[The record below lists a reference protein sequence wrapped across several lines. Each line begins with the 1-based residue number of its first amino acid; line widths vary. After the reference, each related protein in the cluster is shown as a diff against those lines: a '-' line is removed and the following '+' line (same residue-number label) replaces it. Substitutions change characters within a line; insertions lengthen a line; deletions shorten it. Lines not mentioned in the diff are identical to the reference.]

1 MFKDSWIPGCFPT
14 KAAPLMQECD
24 ADSRVTSLID
34 QETMEWNEQLIDQN
48 IAPYLAQRIKA
59 IPFFKMPQTDCIVW
73 PRSRDGNYSVKIGY
87 QLLGELEN
95 RVEASG
101 SDNSGV
107 RNFWKWLWSLRIPN
121 KIKHFD
127 WCACTDSLPTMA
139 NLHRR
144 KVVDSPFCSNCDR
157 ARETVCHAIWE
168 CDKVLDCWGHGFKT
182 LRSLDRGLGSFADL
196 VFSARQQEENV
207 ELFIVVA
214 WLIWNRRNKIHF
226 NEQHMPP
233 EKILEAVVALL
244 TEFHGNSVE
253 RSKKKVVR
261 THRWAPPVAGVY
273 KVNYDGAYF
282 ADEEKAGIRVM
293 VRNELGQVMGSLAEK
308 IEMPATVEILEA
320 MVARRAMLFMEELG
334 LRYAVF
340 EGDSELVVNALV
352 GHCPDRA
359 SIGHIIKDCK
369 SLRGLFQTYSF
380 SHVRR
385 QGNGVAHAL
394 ARRARMSFPLTV
406 WMESVPPD
414 ITYLVYV
421 DVTS

>member
-34 QETMEWNEQLIDQN
+34 KETMEWNEQLIDQN

-59 IPFFKMPQTDCIVW
+59 IPFCKMPQTDCIVW
-73 PRSRDGNYSVKIGY
+73 PRSRDGNYSVKTGY

-127 WCACTDSLPTMA
+127 WCGCTDSLPTMA

-226 NEQHMPP
+226 NE
-233 EKILEAVVALL
+233 
-244 TEFHGNSVE
+244 
-253 RSKKKVVR
+253 
-261 THRWAPPVAGVY
+261 
-273 KVNYDGAYF
+273 
-282 ADEEKAGIRVM
+282 
-293 VRNELGQVMGSLAEK
+293 
-308 IEMPATVEILEA
+308 
-320 MVARRAMLFMEELG
+320 
-334 LRYAVF
+334 
-340 EGDSELVVNALV
+340 
-352 GHCPDRA
+352 
-359 SIGHIIKDCK
+359 
-369 SLRGLFQTYSF
+369 
-380 SHVRR
+380 
-385 QGNGVAHAL
+385 
-394 ARRARMSFPLTV
+394 
-406 WMESVPPD
+406 
-414 ITYLVYV
+414 
-421 DVTS
+421 